1 VSSLT
6 CGNSDGARAAN
17 ELADQ
22 TRAAATAGADEMR
35 AMSQAMSDMKFSSD
49 DIAKIIKT
57 IDQIAFQTN
66 LLALNAAVEAA
77 SAGEAGMGFG
87 VVADEVRSLSE
98 RCAQAAKETATKVEH
113 SIVTTQRG
121 VQINA
126 RVAQSLGGIVSKAQQ
141 VDELVAQIVTASN
154 EQAQGIT

>member
-1 VSSLT
+1 
-6 CGNSDGARAAN
+6 
-17 ELADQ
+17 
-22 TRAAATAGADEMR
+22 MR

-77 SAGEAGMGFG
+77 RAGEAGMGFG